1 MQDVDGDFI
10 VDMLLTCKYVTSMS
24 KMIQIR
30 NVPDEIHRKLKIR
43 AVEEGITLSDLLG
56 REARQLAERPT
67 LGQMRARL
75 LRRETGFEIK
85 HRLLR
90 YDGLPITPEWMVKQ
104 LES

>member
-1 MQDVDGDFI
+1 
-10 VDMLLTCKYVTSMS
+10 MS

-43 AVEEGITLSDLLG
+43 AVEEGMTLSDLLA

-75 LRRETGFEIK
+75 LRREREN
-85 HRLLR
+85 
-90 YDGLPITPEWMVKQ
+90 
-104 LES
+104 LEESAASLVREARGKL